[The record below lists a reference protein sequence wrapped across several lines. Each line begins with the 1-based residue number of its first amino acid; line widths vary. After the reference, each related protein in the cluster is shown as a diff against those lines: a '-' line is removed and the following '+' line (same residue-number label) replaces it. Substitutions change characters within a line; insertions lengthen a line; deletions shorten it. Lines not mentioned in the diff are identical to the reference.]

1 MREPTA
7 VELAVHDVFG
17 GGITAT
23 SFTCD
28 SNASLV
34 PPAGF
39 RMEIYQVIFSNT
51 GLFQIQAG
59 IGGT

>member
-7 VELAVHDVFG
+7 LELAVHDLFG

-34 PPAGF
+34 PPDGF
-39 RMEIYQVIFSNT
+39 RLEIYQVIFSNT
-51 GLFQIQAG
+51 GANDLQAG
-59 IGGT
+59 VGGE

>member
-7 VELAVHDVFG
+7 LELAVYDLFG

-28 SNASLV
+28 SNVTLV
-34 PPAGF
+34 PPDGF

-51 GLFQIQAG
+51 SDSAIEAG
-59 IGGT
+59 IGGA